1 MATIKI
7 TNGFHGDV
15 KDTVKNIILTG
26 TLVSGKVKEG
36 DVLVID
42 NQMKAKII
50 KVEFD
55 SDIQPGIVHIR
66 IFVPEEDKIVWHKLY
81 GNLYETKE
89 AS

>member
-42 NQMKAKII
+42 TQMKAKII
-50 KVEFD
+50 NVEFN
-55 SDIQPGIVHIR
+55 SVIQPGIVHVS
-66 IFVPEEDKIVWHKLY
+66 IFVPEEGKIVL
-81 GNLYETKE
+81 
-89 AS
+89 A